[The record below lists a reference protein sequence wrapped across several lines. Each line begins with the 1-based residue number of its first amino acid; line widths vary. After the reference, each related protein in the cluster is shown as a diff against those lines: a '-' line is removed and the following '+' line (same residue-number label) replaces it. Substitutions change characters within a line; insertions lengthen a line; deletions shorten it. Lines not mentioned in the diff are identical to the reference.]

1 MSETKFKVGDRVR
14 VVSLD
19 DGDGNNQGE
28 YFQIGNIGTV
38 ISLGKNDY
46 YVQFDAPYHYMDG
59 RWFCSYKQLELLD
72 SPKPS
77 SEPNAHLIAAA
88 PDLYKSLKDV
98 LETIDREDIKNILD
112 DDISFQCIFY
122 ADRAL
127 KKARGE
133 A

>member
-14 VVSLD
+14 VISLNEKANDGSFFKAGDIGTIISLD
-19 DGDGNNQGE
+19 G
-28 YFQIGNIGTV
+28 
-38 ISLGKNDY
+38 SDY
-46 YVQFDAPYHYMDG
+46 YVRFDKPHHYSNGFWRVTFD
-59 RWFCSYKQLELLD
+59 QLELLD

-88 PDLYKSLKDV
+88 PDLYKSLKNV
-98 LETIDREDIKNILD
+98 LALIDREDIKNILD
-112 DDISFQCIFY
+112 DDVSFQCIFY
-122 ADRAL
+122 AHRAL